1 MLRVL
6 LPVGILAGCAL
17 FAAWLVFNPTELDEA
32 SPEIVPVAVR
42 VMEVRSEP
50 TKLFVESQ
58 GKVQAARTV
67 NLSTPVAGTVAWIS
81 PKLEAGG
88 YVAAGEPLLR
98 LDSSDYEI
106 ALARSEAALEQ
117 AIAEELHAR
126 SEYERLRELGERR
139 LASESQIQNAERLA
153 NVTAA
158 RINEIETQLRQ
169 ARIDLERTE
178 VRAPFDAI
186 VQSRQVE
193 LGQYANRAQN
203 IAVMYGADEVEVRL
217 PLAIRQLGYLDV
229 PLDFRGELDRRVAPV
244 VRLEGLYGGQRHTWF
259 GRMVRTEA
267 TIDPDSNTVQSIV
280 RVTQPQEVENGQGE
294 KNAIPLPIG
303 LFVEASIS
311 GREIDDIIALPRAVI
326 RNNNQVLVVDAEN
339 KMYYREVE
347 IFRFEEER
355 VLISAGLTPGEI
367 VCISPIQAVVNGM
380 SVQPVREMI

>member
-6 LPVGILAGCAL
+6 LPLGILSGCAL
-17 FAAWLVFNPTELDEA
+17 FAAWLVVNPTELDEA

-42 VMEVRSEP
+42 VIEVRSEP

-88 YVAAGEPLLR
+88 YVAAAEPLLR
-98 LDSSDYEI
+98 LDGSDYEI
-106 ALARSEAALEQ
+106 ALARSEAALQ
-117 AIAEELHAR
+117 QVIAEERHAR

-153 NVTAA
+153 NVAAA
-158 RINEIETQLRQ
+158 RVNEMETQRWQ

-178 VRAPFDAI
+178 VRAPFNAI

-203 IAVMYGADEVEVRL
+203 IAVMYDADEVEVRL
-217 PLAIRQLGYLDV
+217 PLAIRQLGYLDA
-229 PLDFRGELDRRVAPV
+229 PLDFRGEFDPEDAPE
-244 VRLEGLYGGQRHTWF
+244 VRLQGRYGGQLHHWK

-267 TIDPDSNTVQSIV
+267 SIDPESNTVQSIV
-280 RVTQPQEVENGQGE
+280 RVIQPRKGA

-303 LFVEASIS
+303 LFVEAAIS

-339 KMYYREVE
+339 KMHYREVE

-355 VLISAGLTPGEI
+355 VLISAGLAPGEI

-380 SVQPVREMI
+380 TVQPVREMI